1 MLAALERDCDFGAGF
16 QFRGGE
22 AARQR
27 PAVSVEDANVLL
39 DPDLTV
45 LSTGTHGEHAPAG
58 GQRSGAFAP
67 FSVDPQNRAY
77 RVDGCDHW
85 SEREQNDGCCQ
96 Q

>member
-1 MLAALERDCDFGAGF
+1 MGQLALRL
-16 QFRGGE
+16 QVGE
-22 AARQR
+22 LH
-27 PAVSVEDANVLL
+27 PDDLHLL

-58 GQRSGAFAP
+58 GQRSGACAP
-67 FSVDPQNRAY
+67 VSVEPQNRAY

-85 SEREQNDGCCQ
+85 SEREQNDRCCQ